1 MTSVFSNAVVLA
13 VVVSLFSR
21 SPALSTRCTNR
32 TVWPSA
38 KTSRVSSRAFVAVAN
53 RFPPSAQC
61 TAHRHCVFFCAR
73 RRFLSVFRCWSS
85 EREPAVKSKRA
96 TVIPARSIA
105 SSCSTVSVKGPP
117 MVTTTLH
124 LSYRIASGRSRRD
137 VDRTCSLSV
146 PPSKFLRRPFVA
158 YLIPPPAVFTCDLT
172 FMDPMAG
179 RRSLVAACAE
189 DSTKTRCYLPI
200 LLFGRDISALSRFQ
214 DIGGVVCFALF
225 ASSDVEKGAKEINAQ
240 SSAHDVYLG
249 GGRSP

>member
-1 MTSVFSNAVVLA
+1 M
-13 VVVSLFSR
+13 
-21 SPALSTRCTNR
+21 
-32 TVWPSA
+32 
-38 KTSRVSSRAFVAVAN
+38 
-53 RFPPSAQC
+53 
-61 TAHRHCVFFCAR
+61 
-73 RRFLSVFRCWSS
+73 FRCWSS

-179 RRSLVAACAE
+179 RAAAKVKRAE
-189 DSTKTRCYLPI
+189 
-200 LLFGRDISALSRFQ
+200 
-214 DIGGVVCFALF
+214 
-225 ASSDVEKGAKEINAQ
+225 EKAT
-240 SSAHDVYLG
+240 
-249 GGRSP
+249 